1 MKKES
6 RKDNFIE
13 IPIEDDR
20 DESQLTGRK
29 AAEYNRQNVVRHR
42 KRVRTKILCAL
53 GILLALLAVLTVI
66 AVILI
71 NVWRSTG
78 RTGLRQH
85 AQGNSVDAV
94 QNMQSAAEE
103 KDAAA
108 DSDISQEAE
117 ITYELQEGQIRYN
130 GKTYQYKENLMN
142 ILCLGIDSRD
152 GIAKEKTPGK
162 AGQADCVI
170 LAVLDDEAK
179 TIQLI
184 NISRDSMVPV
194 HVYATDGSF
203 VEDRTEQLALQYA
216 YGNGRDWSCQLMEQ
230 AVSELFYGLPI
241 HGYCALSM
249 NSIADLNDAVG
260 GVTVTVPEELAVMQ
274 PKLFTAGETVTL
286 KGELA
291 YHFVHDRAYK
301 SADAA
306 SNNKRIARQ
315 KAYAVAFV
323 NQLKQGMKED
333 MTLPVKLYQT
343 AEKQMVTSISLDQ
356 AVYLC
361 TEYMNCSFDTENIY
375 TIDGEVTMGEKYAEF
390 NVDDDALYQLILDVF
405 YEEVNYGITG
415 WKQPF
420 IYRNHSI
427 LYERR

>member
-1 MKKES
+1 MKKEDHKEIS
-6 RKDNFIE
+6 RDISM
-13 IPIEDDR
+13 EDER

-29 AAEYNRQNVVRHR
+29 AAEYNRKNVVRHR

-53 GILLALLAVLTVI
+53 GILLALLAILTVI
-66 AVILI
+66 AVILV
-71 NVWRSTG
+71 NVWRATG
-78 RTGLRQH
+78 RAGLRQH
-85 AQGNSVDAV
+85 AQSSAESAPSG
-94 QNMQSAAEE
+94 MQ
-103 KDAAA
+103 AAA
-108 DSDISQEAE
+108 NEKEPDASSQEDVSN
-117 ITYELQEGQIRYN
+117 ELQEGQIRYN

-142 ILCLGIDSRD
+142 ILCLGVDSRD

-194 HVYATDGSF
+194 HVYATDGNY

-216 YGNGRDWSCQLMEQ
+216 YGNGRDWSCQLMEE
-230 AVSELFYGLPI
+230 AVSHLFYGLPI

-249 NSIADLNDAVG
+249 NSIADLNDMVG
-260 GVTVTVPEELAVMQ
+260 GVTVTVPEDLAAMQ
-274 PKLFTAGETVTL
+274 PKLFTAGEVKTL

-291 YHFVHDRAYK
+291 YHFVHDRDFQ
-301 SADAA
+301 STDVA

-315 KAYAVAFV
+315 KTYAVAFV

-333 MTLPVKLYQT
+333 MSLPVKLYQT

-390 NVDDDALYQLILDVF
+390 NVDDEALYQLILDVF
-405 YEEVNYGITG
+405 YEEVN
-415 WKQPF
+415 
-420 IYRNHSI
+420 
-427 LYERR
+427 

>member
-1 MKKES
+1 MKKEES
-6 RKDNFIE
+6 RDNLID
-13 IPIEDDR
+13 IPLEDER

-29 AAEYNRQNVVRHR
+29 AAEYNKQHVIRHR

-53 GILLALLAVLTVI
+53 GILLALIAVLAVI
-66 AVILI
+66 AVILV
-71 NVWRSTG
+71 NVWRTTG
-78 RTGLRQH
+78 RASLLQH
-85 AQGNSVDAV
+85 ARGNSADAV
-94 QNMQSAAEE
+94 QNMQSAANE
-103 KDAAA
+103 KNDNAT
-108 DSDISQEAE
+108 DSETQEAE
-117 ITYELQEGQIRYN
+117 ESYELQEGQIRYN
-130 GKTYQYKENLMN
+130 GKTYQYKDNLMN

-216 YGNGRDWSCQLMEQ
+216 YGNGRDWSCQLMEET
-230 AVSELFYGLPI
+230 VSELLYGLPI

-249 NSIADLNDAVG
+249 NSIASLNDAVG
-260 GVTVTVPEELAVMQ
+260 GVTVTVPEELAELK
-274 PKLFTAGETVTL
+274 PKLFTAGETITL
-286 KGELA
+286 KGNRANE
-291 YHFVHDRAYK
+291 FVRARAVN
-301 SADAA
+301 SPDVA

-343 AEKQMVTSISLDQ
+343 AEKQMVTSLSLDQ

-361 TEYMNCSFDTENIY
+361 TEYMNCSFDTDNIY
-375 TIDGEVTMGEKYAEF
+375 TIDGAVTMGEKYAEF

-405 YEEVNYGITG
+405 YEEVN
-415 WKQPF
+415 
-420 IYRNHSI
+420 
-427 LYERR
+427 

>member
-1 MKKES
+1 MKKEG

-53 GILLALLAVLTVI
+53 GILLALLVVLTVI

-103 KDAAA
+103 KDAAT

-117 ITYELQEGQIRYN
+117 MTYELQEGQIRYN
-130 GKTYQYKENLMN
+130 GKTYQYKENLTN

-179 TIQLI
+179 TIRLI

-260 GVTVTVPEELAVMQ
+260 GVTVTVPEELAAMQ

-405 YEEVNYGITG
+405 YEEVN
-415 WKQPF
+415 
-420 IYRNHSI
+420 
-427 LYERR
+427 

>member
-1 MKKES
+1 MKKEES
-6 RKDNFIE
+6 RDSLID
-13 IPIEDDR
+13 IPAEDDR

-29 AAEYNRQNVVRHR
+29 AAEYNRQHVIRHR
-42 KRVRTKILCAL
+42 RRVRTKILCAL
-53 GILLALLAVLTVI
+53 GILLALLAILAVI
-66 AVILI
+66 AVILV

-78 RTGLRQH
+78 RASLLQH
-85 AQGNSVDAV
+85 AQGNSTNAA
-94 QNMQSAAEE
+94 QNMQSVANE
-103 KDAAA
+103 KNSETSAT
-108 DSDISQEAE
+108 QEAE
-117 ITYELQEGQIRYN
+117 ESYELQEGQIRYD
-130 GKTYQYKENLMN
+130 GKTYQYKDNLMN

-230 AVSELFYGLPI
+230 AVSDLFYGLPI

-249 NSIADLNDAVG
+249 NSIASLNDTVG
-260 GVTVTVPEELAVMQ
+260 GVTVTVPEELAELK
-274 PKLFTAGETVTL
+274 PKLFTAGETITL
-286 KGELA
+286 KGNRANE
-291 YHFVHDRAYK
+291 FVRARAVN
-301 SADAA
+301 SPDVA

-343 AEKQMVTSISLDQ
+343 AEKQMVTSLSLDQ

-361 TEYMNCSFDTENIY
+361 TEYMNCSFDTDNIY
-375 TIDGEVTMGEKYAEF
+375 TIDGAVTMGEKYAEF

-405 YEEVNYGITG
+405 YEEVN
-415 WKQPF
+415 
-420 IYRNHSI
+420 
-427 LYERR
+427 

>member
-1 MKKES
+1 MEKEES
-6 RKDNFIE
+6 RDSLID
-13 IPIEDDR
+13 ISIEDER

-29 AAEYNRQNVVRHR
+29 AAEYNKQHVIRHR

-53 GILLALLAVLTVI
+53 GILLALLAILAVI
-66 AVILI
+66 AVILV
-71 NVWRSTG
+71 NVWRTTG
-78 RTGLRQH
+78 RASLLQH
-85 AQGNSVDAV
+85 AQGNSADAA
-94 QNMQSAAEE
+94 QNMQNAVNE
-103 KDAAA
+103 KNDNAS
-108 DSDISQEAE
+108 DSETQEAE
-117 ITYELQEGQIRYN
+117 ESYELQEGQIRYN
-130 GKTYQYKENLMN
+130 GKTYQYKDNLMN

-170 LAVLDDEAK
+170 LAVLDDDAK

-230 AVSELFYGLPI
+230 TVSELFYGLPI

-260 GVTVTVPEELAVMQ
+260 GVTVTVPEDLAVMQ
-274 PKLFTAGETVTL
+274 PKLFTAGDTVTL

-291 YHFVHDRAYK
+291 YHFVHDRDYK
-301 SADAA
+301 SADIA

-343 AEKQMVTSISLDQ
+343 AEKQMVTSIGLDQ

-361 TEYMNCSFDTENIY
+361 TEYMNSSFDTDNIY
-375 TIDGEVTMGEKYAEF
+375 TIEGEVTKGEEYAEF
-390 NVDDDALYQLILDVF
+390 NVDDEALYQLILDVF
-405 YEEVNYGITG
+405 YEEVD
-415 WKQPF
+415 
-420 IYRNHSI
+420 
-427 LYERR
+427 

>member
-1 MKKES
+1 MKKEDS
-6 RKDNFIE
+6 RDSLID
-13 IPIEDDR
+13 IPLEDDR

-29 AAEYNRQNVVRHR
+29 AAEYNRQHVIRHR
-42 KRVRTKILCAL
+42 RRVRTKILCAL
-53 GILLALLAVLTVI
+53 GILLALLAILAVI
-66 AVILI
+66 AVILV

-78 RTGLRQH
+78 RASLLQH
-85 AQGNSVDAV
+85 AQGNSTNAA
-94 QNMQSAAEE
+94 QNMQSVANE
-103 KDAAA
+103 KNSETSAT
-108 DSDISQEAE
+108 QEAE
-117 ITYELQEGQIRYN
+117 ESYELQEGQIRYN
-130 GKTYQYKENLMN
+130 GKTYQYKDNLMN

-230 AVSELFYGLPI
+230 AVSDLFYGLPI

-249 NSIADLNDAVG
+249 NSIASLNDTVG
-260 GVTVTVPEELAVMQ
+260 GVTVTVPEELAELK
-274 PKLFTAGETVTL
+274 PKLFTAGETITL
-286 KGELA
+286 KGNRANE
-291 YHFVHDRAYK
+291 FVRARAVN
-301 SADAA
+301 SPDVA

-343 AEKQMVTSISLDQ
+343 AEKQMVTSLSLDQ

-361 TEYMNCSFDTENIY
+361 TEYMNCAFDTDNIY
-375 TIDGEVTMGEKYAEF
+375 TIDGAVTMGEKYAEF
-390 NVDDDALYQLILDVF
+390 NVDDDALYQLILDMF
-405 YEEVNYGITG
+405 YEEVN
-415 WKQPF
+415 
-420 IYRNHSI
+420 
-427 LYERR
+427 

>member
-1 MKKES
+1 MKKEDRKEIS
-6 RKDNFIE
+6 RDIPVKDE
-13 IPIEDDR
+13 R

-29 AAEYNRQNVVRHR
+29 AAEYNRKNVVRHR

-53 GILLALLAVLTVI
+53 GILLALLAILAVI
-66 AVILI
+66 AVILV

-78 RTGLRQH
+78 RTSLLRH
-85 AQGNSVDAV
+85 AQESGVTAP
-94 QNMQSAAEE
+94 QGMQ
-103 KDAAA
+103 DAANEIDPNA
-108 DSDISQEAE
+108 SQEAE
-117 ITYELQEGQIRYN
+117 VSYELQEGQIRYN

-142 ILCLGIDSRD
+142 ILCLGVDSRD

-194 HVYATDGSF
+194 HVYATDGSY

-216 YGNGRDWSCQLMEQ
+216 YGNGRDWSCQLMEE
-230 AVSELFYGLPI
+230 AVSHLFYGLPI

-249 NSIADLNDAVG
+249 NSIADLNDTVG
-260 GVTVTVPEELAVMQ
+260 GVTVTVPEDLAAMQ
-274 PKLFTAGETVTL
+274 PKLFTAGEVKTL

-291 YHFVHDRAYK
+291 YHFVHDRDFQ
-301 SADAA
+301 STDVA

-315 KAYAVAFV
+315 KTYAVAFV

-333 MTLPVKLYQT
+333 MSLPVKLYQT

-390 NVDDDALYQLILDVF
+390 NVDDEALYQLILDVF
-405 YEEVNYGITG
+405 YEEVN
-415 WKQPF
+415 
-420 IYRNHSI
+420 
-427 LYERR
+427 

>member
-1 MKKES
+1 MKKEHQ
-6 RKDNFIE
+6 KDNLIE
-13 IPIEDDR
+13 IPLEDDR

-29 AAEYNRQNVVRHR
+29 AAEYNKQHVIRHR

-53 GILLALLAVLTVI
+53 GILLAVLAVL
-66 AVILI
+66 AVVTMLLV

-78 RTGLRQH
+78 RASLLHH
-85 AQGNSVDAV
+85 AQGSSADAAQAMQEAADEKNSENSGT
-94 QNMQSAAEE
+94 QGAEE
-103 KDAAA
+103 
-108 DSDISQEAE
+108 S
-117 ITYELQEGQIRYN
+117 YELQEGQIRYN

-152 GIAKEKTPGK
+152 GITKEKTPGK

-216 YGNGRDWSCQLMEQ
+216 YGNGRDWSCQLMEE
-230 AVSELFYGLPI
+230 AVSNLFYGLPI
-241 HGYCALSM
+241 NGYCALSM

-260 GVTVTVPEELAVMQ
+260 GVTVTVPEELAELK

-301 SADAA
+301 SADIA

-390 NVDDDALYQLILDVF
+390 NVNDDALYQLILDVF
-405 YEEVNYGITG
+405 YEEVN
-415 WKQPF
+415 
-420 IYRNHSI
+420 
-427 LYERR
+427 

>member
-1 MKKES
+1 MKKENH
-6 RKDNFIE
+6 KDNLIDM
-13 IPIEDDR
+13 PAEDAR

-29 AAEYNRQNVVRHR
+29 AAEYNRQHVIRHR

-53 GILLALLAVLTVI
+53 GVLLAILAVL
-66 AVILI
+66 AVIIVILV

-78 RTGLRQH
+78 RFGLLQH
-85 AQGNSVDAV
+85 AKENSADAV
-94 QNMQSAAEE
+94 QAMQ
-103 KDAAA
+103 KAA
-108 DSDISQEAE
+108 DEKKPETSDTQETE
-117 ITYELQEGQIRYN
+117 ESYELQEGQIRYN

-152 GIAKEKTPGK
+152 GIEKEKTPGT

-170 LAVLDDEAK
+170 LAVLDDDAK

-194 HVYATDGSF
+194 HVYATDGSL
-203 VEDRTEQLALQYA
+203 VEDRKEQLALQYA
-216 YGNGRDWSCQLMEQ
+216 YGNGRDWSCQLMEE

-260 GVTVTVPEELAVMQ
+260 GVTVTVPEDLAVMQ
-274 PKLFTAGETVTL
+274 PKLFTAGTTVTL
-286 KGELA
+286 KGDLA
-291 YHFVHDRAYK
+291 YHFVHDRDYM
-301 SADAA
+301 SADIA

-323 NQLKQGMKED
+323 NQFKQGMKED
-333 MTLPVKLYQT
+333 LSLPVKLYQT

-361 TEYMNCSFDTENIY
+361 TEYMNSSFDTDNIY
-375 TIDGEVTMGEKYAEF
+375 TVDGEVTMGEKYAEF
-390 NVDDDALYQLILDVF
+390 QVDDDALYQLILDVF
-405 YEEVNYGITG
+405 YEEVN
-415 WKQPF
+415 
-420 IYRNHSI
+420 
-427 LYERR
+427 

>member
-1 MKKES
+1 MKREE
-6 RKDNFIE
+6 RRDNRRDKLIDNHID
-13 IPIEDDR
+13 IPAEDDR

-29 AAEYNRQNVVRHR
+29 AAEYNRQHVVRHR
-42 KRVRTKILCAL
+42 RRVRTKILCAL
-53 GILLALLAVLTVI
+53 GILLALLAILAVI
-66 AVILI
+66 AVILV

-78 RTGLRQH
+78 RASLLQH
-85 AQGNSVDAV
+85 AQGNSTNAA
-94 QNMQSAAEE
+94 QNMQSVANE
-103 KDAAA
+103 KNDNAA
-108 DSDISQEAE
+108 DSETQEAE
-117 ITYELQEGQIRYN
+117 ESYELQEGQIRYN
-130 GKTYQYKENLMN
+130 GKTYQYKDNLMN

-194 HVYATDGSF
+194 HVYATDGRY

-216 YGNGRDWSCQLMEQ
+216 YGNGRDWSCQLMEET
-230 AVSELFYGLPI
+230 VSELLYGLPI

-260 GVTVTVPEELAVMQ
+260 GVTVTVPEDLAAMQ
-274 PKLFTAGETVTL
+274 PKLFTAGDTVTL

-291 YHFVHDRAYK
+291 YHFVHDRDYK
-301 SADAA
+301 STDIA

-315 KAYAVAFV
+315 KTYAVAFV

-343 AEKQMVTSISLDQ
+343 AEKQMVTSIGLDQ

-361 TEYMNCSFDTENIY
+361 TEYMNSSFDTDNIY
-375 TIDGEVTMGEKYAEF
+375 TVEGEVTKGEEYAEF

-405 YEEVNYGITG
+405 YEEVN
-415 WKQPF
+415 
-420 IYRNHSI
+420 
-427 LYERR
+427 

>member
-1 MKKES
+1 MKKEES
-6 RKDNFIE
+6 RDNLID
-13 IPIEDDR
+13 IPLEDER

-29 AAEYNRQNVVRHR
+29 AAEYNKQHVIRHR

-53 GILLALLAVLTVI
+53 GILLGVLAVLAVI
-66 AVILI
+66 AVILV
-71 NVWRSTG
+71 NVWRTTG
-78 RTGLRQH
+78 RASLLQH
-85 AQGNSVDAV
+85 AQGNSADAA
-94 QNMQSAAEE
+94 QNMQSAANERND
-103 KDAAA
+103 KAS
-108 DSDISQEAE
+108 DSGTQEAE
-117 ITYELQEGQIRYN
+117 ESYELQEGQIRYN
-130 GKTYQYKENLMN
+130 GKTYQYKDNLMN

-230 AVSELFYGLPI
+230 TVSELFYGLPI

-249 NSIADLNDAVG
+249 NSIASLNDTVG
-260 GVTVTVPEELAVMQ
+260 GVTVTVPEDLAVMQ
-274 PKLFTAGETVTL
+274 PKLFTAGDTVTL

-291 YHFVHDRAYK
+291 YHFVHDRDFK
-301 SADAA
+301 SADIA

-343 AEKQMVTSISLDQ
+343 AEKQMVTSIGLDQ

-361 TEYMNCSFDTENIY
+361 TEYMNSSFDTDNIY
-375 TIDGEVTMGEKYAEF
+375 TVEGEVTKGEEYAEF

-405 YEEVNYGITG
+405 YEEVD
-415 WKQPF
+415 
-420 IYRNHSI
+420 
-427 LYERR
+427 

>member
-1 MKKES
+1 MKKTNYKHN
-6 RKDNFIE
+6 RIDNQIE
-13 IPIEDDR
+13 TPAEDDR

-29 AAEYNRQNVVRHR
+29 AAEYNKQHVIRHR

-53 GILLALLAVLTVI
+53 GILMALLAIL
-66 AVILI
+66 AVIVVILV

-78 RTGLRQH
+78 RASLLHH
-85 AQGNSVDAV
+85 AQGNSAEAA
-94 QNMQSAAEE
+94 QTMQE
-103 KDAAA
+103 AA
-108 DSDISQEAE
+108 DEKNSGISGEAQETE
-117 ITYELQEGQIRYN
+117 TTEELQEGQIRYN
-130 GKTYQYKENLMN
+130 GKTYQYKDNLMN

-162 AGQADCVI
+162 AGQADCAI

-194 HVYATDGSF
+194 NVYATDGSY

-216 YGNGRDWSCQLMEQ
+216 YGDGRDWSCQLMEQ
-230 AVSELFYGLPI
+230 AVSDLFYGLPI

-260 GVTVTVPEELAVMQ
+260 GVTVTVPEDLAVMQ
-274 PKLFTAGETVTL
+274 PKLFTAGTTVTL
-286 KGELA
+286 KGDLA
-291 YHFVHDRAYK
+291 YHFVHDRDYK
-301 SADAA
+301 SADIA

-315 KAYAVAFV
+315 KTYAVAFV
-323 NQLKQGMKED
+323 NQFKQGMKED
-333 MTLPVKLYQT
+333 LSLPVKLYQT

-361 TEYMNCSFDTENIY
+361 TEYMNSSFDTDNIY
-375 TIDGEVTMGEKYAEF
+375 TIAGEVTKGEKYAEF

-405 YEEVNYGITG
+405 YEEVN
-415 WKQPF
+415 
-420 IYRNHSI
+420 
-427 LYERR
+427 

>member
-1 MKKES
+1 MKKEES
-6 RKDNFIE
+6 RDNLID
-13 IPIEDDR
+13 IPLEDER

-29 AAEYNRQNVVRHR
+29 AAEYNRQHVIRHR

-53 GILLALLAVLTVI
+53 GILLALLAILAVI
-66 AVILI
+66 AVILV
-71 NVWRSTG
+71 NVWRTTG
-78 RTGLRQH
+78 RASLLQH
-85 AQGNSVDAV
+85 AQGNSADAA
-94 QNMQSAAEE
+94 QNMQSAANE
-103 KDAAA
+103 KNENAT
-108 DSDISQEAE
+108 DSGTQEAE
-117 ITYELQEGQIRYN
+117 ESYELQEGQIRYN
-130 GKTYQYKENLMN
+130 GKTYQYKDNLMN

-170 LAVLDDEAK
+170 LAVLDDDAK

-216 YGNGRDWSCQLMEQ
+216 YGNGRDWSCQLMEE

-249 NSIADLNDAVG
+249 NSIASLNDVVG
-260 GVTVTVPEELAVMQ
+260 GVTVTVPEELAELK
-274 PKLFTAGETVTL
+274 PKLFTAGETITL
-286 KGELA
+286 KGNRANE
-291 YHFVHDRAYK
+291 FVRARAVN
-301 SADAA
+301 SPDVA

-343 AEKQMVTSISLDQ
+343 AEKQMVTSLSLDQ
-356 AVYLC
+356 VVYLC
-361 TEYMNCSFDTENIY
+361 TEYMNCSFDTDNIY
-375 TIDGEVTMGEKYAEF
+375 TIDGTVTMGEKYAEF

-405 YEEVNYGITG
+405 YEEVN
-415 WKQPF
+415 
-420 IYRNHSI
+420 
-427 LYERR
+427 

>member
-1 MKKES
+1 MKKED
-6 RKDNFIE
+6 RKDNLIDM
-13 IPIEDDR
+13 PGEDDR
-20 DESQLTGRK
+20 DESQLTGRR
-29 AAEYNRQNVVRHR
+29 AAEYNRQHVIRHR

-53 GILLALLAVLTVI
+53 GILLAILAVL
-66 AVILI
+66 AVIIVVLV

-78 RTGLRQH
+78 RSGLLQH
-85 AQGNSVDAV
+85 AQENSA
-94 QNMQSAAEE
+94 
-103 KDAAA
+103 DAARTM
-108 DSDISQEAE
+108 QEAADGNTSE
-117 ITYELQEGQIRYN
+117 TSGTQETEESYELQEGQIRYN

-152 GIAKEKTPGK
+152 GIEKEKTPGT

-170 LAVLDDEAK
+170 LAVLDDDAK

-203 VEDRTEQLALQYA
+203 VEDRKEQLALQYA
-216 YGNGRDWSCQLMEQ
+216 YGNGRDWSCQLMEE

-260 GVTVTVPEELAVMQ
+260 GVTVTVPEDLAVMQ
-274 PKLFTAGETVTL
+274 PKLFTAGTTVTL

-291 YHFVHDRAYK
+291 YHFVHDRDYK
-301 SADAA
+301 SADVA

-315 KAYAVAFV
+315 KTYAVAFV

-333 MTLPVKLYQT
+333 FSLPVKLYQT
-343 AEKQMVTSISLDQ
+343 AEKQMVTSVSLDQ

-361 TEYMNCSFDTENIY
+361 TEYMNSSFNTDNIY

-390 NVDDDALYQLILDVF
+390 RVDDEALYQLILDVF
-405 YEEVNYGITG
+405 YEEVY
-415 WKQPF
+415 
-420 IYRNHSI
+420 
-427 LYERR
+427 

>member
-1 MKKES
+1 MKKED
-6 RKDNFIE
+6 RKE
-13 IPIEDDR
+13 ISEDISIIEDER

-42 KRVRTKILCAL
+42 KRVRTKILCVL
-53 GILLALLAVLTVI
+53 GILLALLAILAVI
-66 AVILI
+66 AVVLV
-71 NVWRSTG
+71 NVWRSNG
-78 RTGLRQH
+78 RAGLRQH
-85 AQGNSVDAV
+85 AQTTAEDTPSG
-94 QNMQSAAEE
+94 MQAAAME
-103 KDAAA
+103 KDTDA
-108 DSDISQEAE
+108 SQEEAS
-117 ITYELQEGQIRYN
+117 YELQEGQIRYN

-203 VEDRTEQLALQYA
+203 VEDRREQLALQYA
-216 YGNGRDWSCQLMEQ
+216 YGNGRDWSCQLMEE
-230 AVSELFYGLPI
+230 AVSDLFYGLPI

-274 PKLFTAGETVTL
+274 PKLFTVGEIVTL
-286 KGELA
+286 RGELA

-301 SADAA
+301 SADVA

-315 KAYAVAFV
+315 KTYAVAFV

-405 YEEVNYGITG
+405 YEEVN
-415 WKQPF
+415 
-420 IYRNHSI
+420 
-427 LYERR
+427 

>member
-1 MKKES
+1 MKKEDS
-6 RKDNFIE
+6 RDSLID
-13 IPIEDDR
+13 IPLEDDR
-20 DESQLTGRK
+20 DESQLTVRK
-29 AAEYNRQNVVRHR
+29 AAEYNRQHVIRHR
-42 KRVRTKILCAL
+42 RRVRTKILCAL
-53 GILLALLAVLTVI
+53 GILLALLAILAVI
-66 AVILI
+66 AVILV

-78 RTGLRQH
+78 RASLLQH
-85 AQGNSVDAV
+85 AQGNSTNAA
-94 QNMQSAAEE
+94 QNMQSVANE
-103 KDAAA
+103 KNSETSAT
-108 DSDISQEAE
+108 QEAE
-117 ITYELQEGQIRYN
+117 ESYELQEGQIRYN
-130 GKTYQYKENLMN
+130 GKTYQYKDNLMN

-230 AVSELFYGLPI
+230 AVSDLFYGLPI

-249 NSIADLNDAVG
+249 NSIASLNDTVG
-260 GVTVTVPEELAVMQ
+260 GVTVTVPEELAELK
-274 PKLFTAGETVTL
+274 PKLFTAGETITL
-286 KGELA
+286 KGNRANE
-291 YHFVHDRAYK
+291 FVRARAVN
-301 SADAA
+301 SPDVA

-343 AEKQMVTSISLDQ
+343 AEKQMVTSLSLDQ

-361 TEYMNCSFDTENIY
+361 TEYMNCSFDTDNIY
-375 TIDGEVTMGEKYAEF
+375 TIDGAVTMGEKYAEF
-390 NVDDDALYQLILDVF
+390 NVDDDALYQLILDIF
-405 YEEVNYGITG
+405 YEEVN
-415 WKQPF
+415 
-420 IYRNHSI
+420 
-427 LYERR
+427 

>member
-1 MKKES
+1 MKKEES
-6 RKDNFIE
+6 RDNLID
-13 IPIEDDR
+13 IPLEDER

-29 AAEYNRQNVVRHR
+29 AAEYNRQHVIRHR

-53 GILLALLAVLTVI
+53 GILLALLAILAVI
-66 AVILI
+66 AVIFV
-71 NVWRSTG
+71 NVWRTTG
-78 RTGLRQH
+78 RASLLQH
-85 AQGNSVDAV
+85 AQGNSADAA
-94 QNMQSAAEE
+94 QNMQSAANGKNENAT
-103 KDAAA
+103 DPGT
-108 DSDISQEAE
+108 QEAE
-117 ITYELQEGQIRYN
+117 ESYELQEGQIRYN
-130 GKTYQYKENLMN
+130 GKIYQYKDNLMN

-216 YGNGRDWSCQLMEQ
+216 YGNGRDWSCQLMEET
-230 AVSELFYGLPI
+230 VSELFYGLPI

-249 NSIADLNDAVG
+249 NSIASLNDAVG
-260 GVTVTVPEELAVMQ
+260 GVTVTVPEELAELK

-286 KGELA
+286 KGDLA

-301 SADAA
+301 SADFA

-315 KAYAVAFV
+315 KMYAIAFV

-405 YEEVNYGITG
+405 YEEVN
-415 WKQPF
+415 
-420 IYRNHSI
+420 
-427 LYERR
+427 

>member
-1 MKKES
+1 MKKEES
-6 RKDNFIE
+6 KDSLID
-13 IPIEDDR
+13 IPLEDER

-29 AAEYNRQNVVRHR
+29 AAEYNKQHVIRHR
-42 KRVRTKILCAL
+42 RRVRTKILCAL
-53 GILLALLAVLTVI
+53 GILLALLAILAVI
-66 AVILI
+66 AVILV
-71 NVWRSTG
+71 NVWRTTG
-78 RTGLRQH
+78 RASLLQH
-85 AQGNSVDAV
+85 AQGNSADAA
-94 QNMQSAAEE
+94 QNMQSAANE
-103 KDAAA
+103 KNENAM
-108 DSDISQEAE
+108 DSGTQEAE
-117 ITYELQEGQIRYN
+117 ESYELQEGQIRYN
-130 GKTYQYKENLMN
+130 GKTYQYKDNLMN

-170 LAVLDDEAK
+170 LAVLDDDAK

-216 YGNGRDWSCQLMEQ
+216 YGNGRDWSCQLMEE

-249 NSIADLNDAVG
+249 NSIASLNDVVG
-260 GVTVTVPEELAVMQ
+260 GVTVTVPEELAELK
-274 PKLFTAGETVTL
+274 PKLFTAGETITL
-286 KGELA
+286 KGNRANE
-291 YHFVHDRAYK
+291 FVRARAVN
-301 SADAA
+301 SPDVA

-343 AEKQMVTSISLDQ
+343 AEKQMVTSLSLDQ
-356 AVYLC
+356 VVYLC
-361 TEYMNCSFDTENIY
+361 TEYMNCSFDTDNIY
-375 TIDGEVTMGEKYAEF
+375 TIDGTVTMGEKYAEF

-405 YEEVNYGITG
+405 YEEVN
-415 WKQPF
+415 
-420 IYRNHSI
+420 
-427 LYERR
+427 

>member
-1 MKKES
+1 MKKEES
-6 RKDNFIE
+6 RDNLID
-13 IPIEDDR
+13 IPLEDER

-29 AAEYNRQNVVRHR
+29 AAEYNKQHVIRHK

-53 GILLALLAVLTVI
+53 GILLALLAVLAVI
-66 AVILI
+66 AVILV
-71 NVWRSTG
+71 NVWRATG
-78 RTGLRQH
+78 RASLLQH
-85 AQGNSVDAV
+85 AQGNSADAA
-94 QNMQSAAEE
+94 QNMQSAANERN
-103 KDAAA
+103 DNAS
-108 DSDISQEAE
+108 DSGTQEAE
-117 ITYELQEGQIRYN
+117 ESYELQEGQIRYN
-130 GKTYQYKENLMN
+130 GKTYQYKDNLMN

-194 HVYATDGSF
+194 HVYATDGSY

-249 NSIADLNDAVG
+249 NSIASLNDTVG
-260 GVTVTVPEELAVMQ
+260 GVTVTVPEDLAVMQ
-274 PKLFTAGETVTL
+274 PKLFTAGDTVTL

-291 YHFVHDRAYK
+291 YHFVHDRDFK
-301 SADAA
+301 SADIA

-343 AEKQMVTSISLDQ
+343 AEKQMVTSIGLDQ

-361 TEYMNCSFDTENIY
+361 TEYMNSSFDTGNIY
-375 TIDGEVTMGEKYAEF
+375 TVEGEVTKGEEYAEF

-405 YEEVNYGITG
+405 YEEVD
-415 WKQPF
+415 
-420 IYRNHSI
+420 
-427 LYERR
+427 

>member
-1 MKKES
+1 MKKE
-6 RKDNFIE
+6 DNRDSLID
-13 IPIEDDR
+13 IPLEDER

-29 AAEYNRQNVVRHR
+29 AAEYNKQHVIRHR

-53 GILLALLAVLTVI
+53 GILLALLAVLAVI
-66 AVILI
+66 AMILV
-71 NVWRSTG
+71 NVWRTTG
-78 RTGLRQH
+78 RASLLQH
-85 AQGNSVDAV
+85 AQGNSADAA
-94 QNMQSAAEE
+94 QNMQSAANE
-103 KDAAA
+103 KNDNTS
-108 DSDISQEAE
+108 DSGTQEAE
-117 ITYELQEGQIRYN
+117 ESYELQEGQIRYN
-130 GKTYQYKENLMN
+130 GKTYQYKENLTN

-170 LAVLDDEAK
+170 LAVLDDDAK

-194 HVYATDGSF
+194 HVYATDGSY

-216 YGNGRDWSCQLMEQ
+216 YGNGRDWSCQLMEE
-230 AVSELFYGLPI
+230 AVSNLFYGLPI

-249 NSIADLNDAVG
+249 NSIADLNDMVG
-260 GVTVTVPEELAVMQ
+260 GVTVTVPEDLAAMQ
-274 PKLFTAGETVTL
+274 PKLFTAGEVLTL

-291 YHFVHDRAYK
+291 YHFVHDRDFQ
-301 SADAA
+301 STDVA

-315 KAYAVAFV
+315 KTYAVAFV
-323 NQLKQGMKED
+323 NQFKQGMKED

-361 TEYMNCSFDTENIY
+361 TEYMNCSFDMDNIY

-390 NVDDDALYQLILDVF
+390 NVDDEALYQLILDVF
-405 YEEVNYGITG
+405 YEEVN
-415 WKQPF
+415 
-420 IYRNHSI
+420 
-427 LYERR
+427 

>member
-1 MKKES
+1 MKKEES
-6 RKDNFIE
+6 KDSLID
-13 IPIEDDR
+13 IPLEDER

-29 AAEYNRQNVVRHR
+29 AAEYNRQHVIRHR

-53 GILLALLAVLTVI
+53 GILLALFAILAVI
-66 AVILI
+66 AVILV
-71 NVWRSTG
+71 NVWRTTG
-78 RTGLRQH
+78 RASLLQH
-85 AQGNSVDAV
+85 AQGNSADAA
-94 QNMQSAAEE
+94 QNMQSAANE
-103 KDAAA
+103 KNENAS
-108 DSDISQEAE
+108 DSGTQEAE
-117 ITYELQEGQIRYN
+117 ESYELQEGQIRYN
-130 GKTYQYKENLMN
+130 GKTYQYKDNLMN

-216 YGNGRDWSCQLMEQ
+216 YGNGRDWSCQLMEE

-249 NSIADLNDAVG
+249 NSIADLNDVVG
-260 GVTVTVPEELAVMQ
+260 GVTVTVPEELAELK
-274 PKLFTAGETVTL
+274 PKLFTAGETITL
-286 KGELA
+286 KGNRANE
-291 YHFVHDRAYK
+291 FVRARAVN
-301 SADAA
+301 SPDVA

-343 AEKQMVTSISLDQ
+343 AEKQMVTSLSLDQ
-356 AVYLC
+356 VVYLC
-361 TEYMNCSFDTENIY
+361 TEYMNCSFDTDNIY
-375 TIDGEVTMGEKYAEF
+375 TIDGTVTMGEKYAEF

-405 YEEVNYGITG
+405 YEEVN
-415 WKQPF
+415 
-420 IYRNHSI
+420 
-427 LYERR
+427 

>member
-1 MKKES
+1 MKKEN
-6 RKDNFIE
+6 RKDNLIDM
-13 IPIEDDR
+13 PGEDDR

-29 AAEYNRQNVVRHR
+29 AAEYNRQHVIRHR

-53 GILLALLAVLTVI
+53 GILLAILAVL
-66 AVILI
+66 AVIIVVLV

-78 RTGLRQH
+78 RSGLLQH
-85 AQGNSVDAV
+85 AQENSA
-94 QNMQSAAEE
+94 
-103 KDAAA
+103 DAARAMQEAA
-108 DSDISQEAE
+108 DGNTSETSGTQEAE
-117 ITYELQEGQIRYN
+117 ESYELQEGQIRYN

-152 GIAKEKTPGK
+152 GIEKEKTPGT

-170 LAVLDDEAK
+170 LAVLDDDAK

-203 VEDRTEQLALQYA
+203 VEDRKEQLALQYA
-216 YGNGRDWSCQLMEQ
+216 YGNGRDWSCQLMEE

-260 GVTVTVPEELAVMQ
+260 GVTVTVPEDLAVMQ
-274 PKLFTAGETVTL
+274 PELFTAGTTVTL

-291 YHFVHDRAYK
+291 YHFVHDRDYK
-301 SADAA
+301 SADVA

-315 KAYAVAFV
+315 KTYAVAFV

-333 MTLPVKLYQT
+333 FSLPVKLYQT

-361 TEYMNCSFDTENIY
+361 TEYMNSSFNTDNIY

-390 NVDDDALYQLILDVF
+390 RVDDEALYQLILDVF
-405 YEEVNYGITG
+405 YEEVY
-415 WKQPF
+415 
-420 IYRNHSI
+420 
-427 LYERR
+427 

>member
-1 MKKES
+1 MKKGQQ
-6 RKDNFIE
+6 KDNFIE
-13 IPIEDDR
+13 IPPEDER

-29 AAEYNRQNVVRHR
+29 AAEYNKQHVIRHR
-42 KRVRTKILCAL
+42 KRVRTKLLCAL
-53 GILLALLAVLTVI
+53 GILLALLVI
-66 AVILI
+66 LAVITGILV

-78 RTGLRQH
+78 RAGLRQH
-85 AQGNSVDAV
+85 AQGSGVDAA
-94 QNMQSAAEE
+94 QNMQN
-103 KDAAA
+103 AA
-108 DSDISQEAE
+108 DEKGAEDSQEAE
-117 ITYELQEGQIRYN
+117 ESYELQEGQIRYN
-130 GKTYQYKENLMN
+130 GKTYQYRENLTN

-179 TIQLI
+179 TIRLI

-194 HVYATDGSF
+194 HVYATDGSY
-203 VEDRTEQLALQYA
+203 VEDRREQLALQYA
-216 YGNGRDWSCQLMEQ
+216 YGDGRDWSCQLMEQ
-230 AVSELFYGLPI
+230 AVSDLFYGLPI

-260 GVTVTVPEELAVMQ
+260 GVTVTVPEDLAKMQ
-274 PKLFTAGETVTL
+274 PKLFTAGSTVTL
-286 KGELA
+286 QGELA
-291 YHFVHDRAYK
+291 YHFVHDRDFK
-301 SADAA
+301 SADIA

-315 KAYAVAFV
+315 KTYAVAFV
-323 NQLKQGMKED
+323 NRLKQGMKED

-361 TEYMNCSFDTENIY
+361 TEYMNCSFDTDNIY
-375 TIDGEVTMGEKYAEF
+375 TIDGEVTMGEQYAEF

-405 YEEVNYGITG
+405 YEEA
-415 WKQPF
+415 
-420 IYRNHSI
+420 
-427 LYERR
+427 E

>member
-1 MKKES
+1 MKKEES
-6 RKDNFIE
+6 RDSLID
-13 IPIEDDR
+13 IPAEDDR

-29 AAEYNRQNVVRHR
+29 AAEYNRQHVIRHR

-53 GILLALLAVLTVI
+53 GILLALLAILAVI
-66 AVILI
+66 AVILV

-78 RTGLRQH
+78 RASLLQH
-85 AQGNSVDAV
+85 AQGNSTNAA
-94 QNMQSAAEE
+94 QNMQSVANE
-103 KDAAA
+103 KNSETSAT
-108 DSDISQEAE
+108 QEAE
-117 ITYELQEGQIRYN
+117 ESYELQEGQIRYD
-130 GKTYQYKENLMN
+130 GKTYQYKDNLMN

-216 YGNGRDWSCQLMEQ
+216 YGNGRDWSCQLMEET
-230 AVSELFYGLPI
+230 VSELLYGLPI

-249 NSIADLNDAVG
+249 NSIASLNDAVG
-260 GVTVTVPEELAVMQ
+260 GVTVTVPEELAELK
-274 PKLFTAGETVTL
+274 PKLFTAGETITL
-286 KGELA
+286 KGNRANE
-291 YHFVHDRAYK
+291 FVRARAVN
-301 SADAA
+301 SPDVA

-343 AEKQMVTSISLDQ
+343 AEKQMVTSLSLDQ

-361 TEYMNCSFDTENIY
+361 TEYMNCSFDTDNIY
-375 TIDGEVTMGEKYAEF
+375 TIDGAVTMGEKYAEF

-405 YEEVNYGITG
+405 YEEVN
-415 WKQPF
+415 
-420 IYRNHSI
+420 
-427 LYERR
+427 

>member
-1 MKKES
+1 MKKEDRKEIS
-6 RKDNFIE
+6 RDIPVKDE
-13 IPIEDDR
+13 R
-20 DESQLTGRK
+20 DETQLTGRK
-29 AAEYNRQNVVRHR
+29 AAEYNRKNVVRHR

-53 GILLALLAVLTVI
+53 GILLALLAILAVI
-66 AVILI
+66 AVILV

-78 RTGLRQH
+78 RASLLRH
-85 AQGNSVDAV
+85 AQESEVTTPQG
-94 QNMQSAAEE
+94 MQ
-103 KDAAA
+103 DAANEIDPNA
-108 DSDISQEAE
+108 SQEAE
-117 ITYELQEGQIRYN
+117 VSYELQEGQIRYN
-130 GKTYQYKENLMN
+130 GKTYQYKENLTN

-170 LAVLDDEAK
+170 LAVLDDDAK

-194 HVYATDGSF
+194 HVYATDGSY

-216 YGNGRDWSCQLMEQ
+216 YGNGRDWSCQLMEE
-230 AVSELFYGLPI
+230 AVSNLFYGLPI

-249 NSIADLNDAVG
+249 NSIADLNDMVG
-260 GVTVTVPEELAVMQ
+260 GVTVTVPEDLAAMQ
-274 PKLFTAGETVTL
+274 PKLFTAGEVQTL
-286 KGELA
+286 KGDLA
-291 YHFVHDRAYK
+291 YHFVHDRDFQ
-301 SADAA
+301 STDVA

-315 KAYAVAFV
+315 KTYAVAFV
-323 NQLKQGMKED
+323 NQFKQGMKED

-361 TEYMNCSFDTENIY
+361 TEYMNCSFDMDNIY

-390 NVDDDALYQLILDVF
+390 NVDDEALYQLILDVF
-405 YEEVNYGITG
+405 YEEVN
-415 WKQPF
+415 
-420 IYRNHSI
+420 
-427 LYERR
+427 

>member
-1 MKKES
+1 MKKEN
-6 RKDNFIE
+6 RKE
-13 IPIEDDR
+13 ISEDISIIEDDR
-20 DESQLTGRK
+20 DESQLIGRK
-29 AAEYNRQNVVRHR
+29 AAEYNRKNVVRHR

-53 GILLALLAVLTVI
+53 GILLALLAILAVITVI
-66 AVILI
+66 LV

-78 RTGLRQH
+78 RAGLRQH
-85 AQGNSVDAV
+85 AQTTAEDAPSG
-94 QNMQSAAEE
+94 MQAAAME
-103 KDAAA
+103 KDTDA
-108 DSDISQEAE
+108 SQEEAS
-117 ITYELQEGQIRYN
+117 YELQEGQIRYN

-170 LAVLDDEAK
+170 LAVLDDDAK

-216 YGNGRDWSCQLMEQ
+216 YGNGRDWSCQLMEE
-230 AVSELFYGLPI
+230 AVSDLFYGLPI

-260 GVTVTVPEELAVMQ
+260 GVTVTVPEELSELK
-274 PKLFTAGETVTL
+274 PNLFTAGETVTL
-286 KGELA
+286 KGDLA

-301 SADAA
+301 SADFA

-315 KAYAVAFV
+315 KRYAIAFV

-375 TIDGEVTMGEKYAEF
+375 TIDGTVTMGEKYAEF

-405 YEEVNYGITG
+405 YEEVN
-415 WKQPF
+415 
-420 IYRNHSI
+420 
-427 LYERR
+427 

>member
-1 MKKES
+1 MKKEDS
-6 RKDNFIE
+6 RDSLID
-13 IPIEDDR
+13 IPLEDDR

-29 AAEYNRQNVVRHR
+29 AAEYNRQHVIRHR
-42 KRVRTKILCAL
+42 RRVRTKILCAL
-53 GILLALLAVLTVI
+53 GILLALLAILAVI
-66 AVILI
+66 AVILV

-78 RTGLRQH
+78 RASLLQH
-85 AQGNSVDAV
+85 AQGNSTNAA
-94 QNMQSAAEE
+94 QNMQSVANE
-103 KDAAA
+103 KNSETSAT
-108 DSDISQEAE
+108 QEAE
-117 ITYELQEGQIRYN
+117 ESYELQEGQIRYD
-130 GKTYQYKENLMN
+130 GKTYQYKDNLMN

-230 AVSELFYGLPI
+230 AVSDLFYGLPI

-249 NSIADLNDAVG
+249 NSIASLNDTVG
-260 GVTVTVPEELAVMQ
+260 GVTVTVPEELAELK
-274 PKLFTAGETVTL
+274 PKLFTAGETITL
-286 KGELA
+286 KGNRANE
-291 YHFVHDRAYK
+291 FVRARAVN
-301 SADAA
+301 SPDVA

-343 AEKQMVTSISLDQ
+343 AEKQMVTSLSLDQ

-361 TEYMNCSFDTENIY
+361 TEYMNCSFDTDNIY
-375 TIDGEVTMGEKYAEF
+375 TIDGAVTMGEKYAEF

-405 YEEVNYGITG
+405 YEEVN
-415 WKQPF
+415 
-420 IYRNHSI
+420 
-427 LYERR
+427 

>member
-1 MKKES
+1 MKKEES
-6 RKDNFIE
+6 RDSLID
-13 IPIEDDR
+13 IPAEDDR

-29 AAEYNRQNVVRHR
+29 AAEYNRQHVIRHR

-53 GILLALLAVLTVI
+53 GILLALLAILAVI
-66 AVILI
+66 AVILV
-71 NVWRSTG
+71 NVWRTTG
-78 RTGLRQH
+78 RASLLQH
-85 AQGNSVDAV
+85 AQGNSADAA
-94 QNMQSAAEE
+94 QNMQIAANE
-103 KDAAA
+103 KNENATDPGT
-108 DSDISQEAE
+108 QEAE
-117 ITYELQEGQIRYN
+117 ESYELQEGQIRYN
-130 GKTYQYKENLMN
+130 GKTYQYKDNLMN

-170 LAVLDDEAK
+170 LAVLDDDAK

-194 HVYATDGSF
+194 HVYATDGSY

-230 AVSELFYGLPI
+230 TVSELFYGVPI

-249 NSIADLNDAVG
+249 NSIASLNDAVG
-260 GVTVTVPEELAVMQ
+260 GVTVTVPEELAELK
-274 PKLFTAGETVTL
+274 PKLFTAGETITL
-286 KGELA
+286 KGNRANE
-291 YHFVHDRAYK
+291 FVRARAVN
-301 SADAA
+301 SPDVA

-343 AEKQMVTSISLDQ
+343 AEKQMVTSLSLDQ

-361 TEYMNCSFDTENIY
+361 TEYMNCSFDTDNIY
-375 TIDGEVTMGEKYAEF
+375 TIDGAVTMGEKYAEF

-405 YEEVNYGITG
+405 YEEVN
-415 WKQPF
+415 
-420 IYRNHSI
+420 
-427 LYERR
+427 

>member
-1 MKKES
+1 MKKEES
-6 RKDNFIE
+6 RDSLID
-13 IPIEDDR
+13 IPAEDDR

-29 AAEYNRQNVVRHR
+29 AAEYNRQHVIRHR

-53 GILLALLAVLTVI
+53 GILLALLAILAVI
-66 AVILI
+66 AVILV

-78 RTGLRQH
+78 RASLLQH
-85 AQGNSVDAV
+85 AQGNSTNAA
-94 QNMQSAAEE
+94 QNMQSVANE
-103 KDAAA
+103 KNSETSAT
-108 DSDISQEAE
+108 QEAE
-117 ITYELQEGQIRYN
+117 ESYELQEGQIRYD
-130 GKTYQYKENLMN
+130 GKTYQYKDNLMN

-230 AVSELFYGLPI
+230 AVSDLFYGLPI

-249 NSIADLNDAVG
+249 NSIASLNDTVG
-260 GVTVTVPEELAVMQ
+260 GVTVTVPEELAELKT
-274 PKLFTAGETVTL
+274 KLFTAGETITL
-286 KGELA
+286 KGNRANE
-291 YHFVHDRAYK
+291 FVRARAVN
-301 SADAA
+301 SPDVA

-343 AEKQMVTSISLDQ
+343 AEKQMVTSLSLDQ

-361 TEYMNCSFDTENIY
+361 TEYMNCSFDTDNIY
-375 TIDGEVTMGEKYAEF
+375 TIDGAVTMGEKYAEF

-405 YEEVNYGITG
+405 YEEVN
-415 WKQPF
+415 
-420 IYRNHSI
+420 
-427 LYERR
+427 

>member
-1 MKKES
+1 MKKEEG
-6 RKDNFIE
+6 RDNLID
-13 IPIEDDR
+13 IPLEDER

-29 AAEYNRQNVVRHR
+29 AAEYNKQHVIRHR
-42 KRVRTKILCAL
+42 RRVRTKILCAL
-53 GILLALLAVLTVI
+53 GILLALLAILAVI
-66 AVILI
+66 AVILV
-71 NVWRSTG
+71 NVWRTTG
-78 RTGLRQH
+78 RASLLQH
-85 AQGNSVDAV
+85 AQGNSADAA
-94 QNMQSAAEE
+94 QNMQNAVNE
-103 KDAAA
+103 KNDNAS
-108 DSDISQEAE
+108 DSETQEAE
-117 ITYELQEGQIRYN
+117 ESYELQEGQIRYN
-130 GKTYQYKENLMN
+130 GKTYQYKDNLMN

-170 LAVLDDEAK
+170 LAVLDDETK

-230 AVSELFYGLPI
+230 TVSELFYGLPI

-249 NSIADLNDAVG
+249 NSIANLNDAVG
-260 GVTVTVPEELAVMQ
+260 GVTVTVPEDLAVMQ
-274 PKLFTAGETVTL
+274 PKLFTAGTTVTL
-286 KGELA
+286 KGDLA
-291 YHFVHDRAYK
+291 YHFVHDRDYK
-301 SADAA
+301 SADIA

-315 KAYAVAFV
+315 KAYAIAFV

-333 MTLPVKLYQT
+333 MTLPVKLYQN
-343 AEKQMVTSISLDQ
+343 AEKQMVTSIGLDQ

-361 TEYMNCSFDTENIY
+361 TEYMNSSFDTDNIY
-375 TIDGEVTMGEKYAEF
+375 TIEGEVTKGEEYAEF

-405 YEEVNYGITG
+405 YEEVN
-415 WKQPF
+415 
-420 IYRNHSI
+420 
-427 LYERR
+427 

>member
-1 MKKES
+1 MKKEES
-6 RKDNFIE
+6 RDSLID
-13 IPIEDDR
+13 IPAEDDR

-29 AAEYNRQNVVRHR
+29 AAEYNRQHVIRHR

-53 GILLALLAVLTVI
+53 GILLALLAILAVI
-66 AVILI
+66 AVILV

-78 RTGLRQH
+78 RASLLQH
-85 AQGNSVDAV
+85 AQGNSTNAV
-94 QNMQSAAEE
+94 QNMQSVANE
-103 KDAAA
+103 KNSETSAT
-108 DSDISQEAE
+108 QEAE
-117 ITYELQEGQIRYN
+117 ESYELQEGQIRYD
-130 GKTYQYKENLMN
+130 GKTYQYKDNLMN

-230 AVSELFYGLPI
+230 AVSDLFYGLPI

-249 NSIADLNDAVG
+249 NSIASLNDTVG
-260 GVTVTVPEELAVMQ
+260 GVTVTVPEELAELK
-274 PKLFTAGETVTL
+274 PKLFTAGETITL
-286 KGELA
+286 KGNRANE
-291 YHFVHDRAYK
+291 FVRARAVN
-301 SADAA
+301 SPDVA

-343 AEKQMVTSISLDQ
+343 AEKQMVTSLSLDQ

-361 TEYMNCSFDTENIY
+361 TEYMNCSFDTDNIY
-375 TIDGEVTMGEKYAEF
+375 TIDGAVTMGEKYAEF

-405 YEEVNYGITG
+405 YEEVN
-415 WKQPF
+415 
-420 IYRNHSI
+420 
-427 LYERR
+427 

>member
-1 MKKES
+1 MKKEES
-6 RKDNFIE
+6 RDSLID
-13 IPIEDDR
+13 IPAEDDR

-29 AAEYNRQNVVRHR
+29 AAEYNRQHVIRHR

-53 GILLALLAVLTVI
+53 GILLALLAIL
-66 AVILI
+66 AVIEVILV

-78 RTGLRQH
+78 RASLLQH
-85 AQGNSVDAV
+85 AQGNSTNAA
-94 QNMQSAAEE
+94 QNMQSVANE
-103 KDAAA
+103 KNSETSAT
-108 DSDISQEAE
+108 QEAE
-117 ITYELQEGQIRYN
+117 ESYELQEGQIRYD
-130 GKTYQYKENLMN
+130 GKTYQYKDNLMN

-230 AVSELFYGLPI
+230 AVSDLFYGLPI

-249 NSIADLNDAVG
+249 NSIASLNDTVG
-260 GVTVTVPEELAVMQ
+260 GVTVTVPEELAELK
-274 PKLFTAGETVTL
+274 PKLFTAGETITL
-286 KGELA
+286 KGNRANE
-291 YHFVHDRAYK
+291 FVRARAVN
-301 SADAA
+301 SPDVA

-343 AEKQMVTSISLDQ
+343 AEKQMVTSLSLDQ

-361 TEYMNCSFDTENIY
+361 TEYMNCSFDTDNIY
-375 TIDGEVTMGEKYAEF
+375 TIDGAVTMGEKYAEF

-405 YEEVNYGITG
+405 YEEVN
-415 WKQPF
+415 
-420 IYRNHSI
+420 
-427 LYERR
+427 

>member
-1 MKKES
+1 MKKEES
-6 RKDNFIE
+6 RDSLID
-13 IPIEDDR
+13 IPAEDDR

-29 AAEYNRQNVVRHR
+29 AAEYNKQHVIRHR

-53 GILLALLAVLTVI
+53 GILLALLAILAVI
-66 AVILI
+66 AVILV

-78 RTGLRQH
+78 RASLLHH
-85 AQGNSVDAV
+85 AQGNSTNAA
-94 QNMQSAAEE
+94 QNMQSVANE
-103 KDAAA
+103 KNDNAT
-108 DSDISQEAE
+108 DSETQEAE
-117 ITYELQEGQIRYN
+117 ESYGLQEGQIRYN
-130 GKTYQYKENLMN
+130 GKTYQYKDNLMN

-216 YGNGRDWSCQLMEQ
+216 YGNGRDWSCQLMEET
-230 AVSELFYGLPI
+230 VSELLYGLPI

-249 NSIADLNDAVG
+249 NSIANLNDAVG
-260 GVTVTVPEELAVMQ
+260 GVTVTVPEELAELK
-274 PKLFTAGETVTL
+274 PKLFTAGETITL
-286 KGELA
+286 KGNRANE
-291 YHFVHDRAYK
+291 FVRARAVN
-301 SADAA
+301 SPDVA

-343 AEKQMVTSISLDQ
+343 AEKQMVTSLSLDQ

-361 TEYMNCSFDTENIY
+361 TEYMNCSFDTDNIY
-375 TIDGEVTMGEKYAEF
+375 TIDGAVTMGEKYAEF

-405 YEEVNYGITG
+405 YEEVN
-415 WKQPF
+415 
-420 IYRNHSI
+420 
-427 LYERR
+427 

>member
-1 MKKES
+1 MKKEDS
-6 RKDNFIE
+6 RDSLID
-13 IPIEDDR
+13 IPLEDDR

-29 AAEYNRQNVVRHR
+29 AAEYNRQHVVRHR

-53 GILLALLAVLTVI
+53 GILLALLAILAVI
-66 AVILI
+66 AVILV

-78 RTGLRQH
+78 RASLLQH
-85 AQGNSVDAV
+85 AQGNSANAA
-94 QNMQSAAEE
+94 QAMQEAANEKNSEASAT
-103 KDAAA
+103 
-108 DSDISQEAE
+108 QEAE
-117 ITYELQEGQIRYN
+117 ESYELQEGQIRYN
-130 GKTYQYKENLMN
+130 GKTYQYKDNLMN

-230 AVSELFYGLPI
+230 AVSDLFYGLPI

-249 NSIADLNDAVG
+249 NSIASLNDTVG
-260 GVTVTVPEELAVMQ
+260 GVTVTVPEELAELK
-274 PKLFTAGETVTL
+274 PKLFTAGETITL
-286 KGELA
+286 KGNRANE
-291 YHFVHDRAYK
+291 FVRARAVN
-301 SADAA
+301 SPDVA

-343 AEKQMVTSISLDQ
+343 AEKQMVTSLSLDQ

-361 TEYMNCSFDTENIY
+361 TEYMNCSFDTDNIY
-375 TIDGEVTMGEKYAEF
+375 TIDGAVTMGEKYAEF
-390 NVDDDALYQLILDVF
+390 NVDDDALYQMILDIF
-405 YEEVNYGITG
+405 YEEVN
-415 WKQPF
+415 
-420 IYRNHSI
+420 
-427 LYERR
+427 

>member
-1 MKKES
+1 MKKEN
-6 RKDNFIE
+6 RKDNLIDMSGE
-13 IPIEDDR
+13 NER

-29 AAEYNRQNVVRHR
+29 AAEYNRQHVIRHR

-53 GILLALLAVLTVI
+53 GILLAILAVLTVI
-66 AVILI
+66 IVILV

-78 RTGLRQH
+78 RSSLLQH
-85 AQGNSVDAV
+85 AQENSADAV
-94 QNMQSAAEE
+94 RTMQE
-103 KDAAA
+103 AA
-108 DSDISQEAE
+108 DRNTSETSGTQEAE
-117 ITYELQEGQIRYN
+117 ESYELQEGQIRYN

-152 GIAKEKTPGK
+152 GIEKEKTPGT

-170 LAVLDDEAK
+170 LAVLDDDAK

-203 VEDRTEQLALQYA
+203 VEDRKEQLALQYA
-216 YGNGRDWSCQLMEQ
+216 YGNGRDWSCQLMEE

-260 GVTVTVPEELAVMQ
+260 GVTVTVPEDLAVMQ
-274 PKLFTAGETVTL
+274 PKLFTAGTTVTL

-291 YHFVHDRAYK
+291 YHFVHDRDYK
-301 SADAA
+301 SADVA

-315 KAYAVAFV
+315 KTYAVAFV

-333 MTLPVKLYQT
+333 FSLPVKLYQT
-343 AEKQMVTSISLDQ
+343 AEKQMVTSVSLDQ

-361 TEYMNCSFDTENIY
+361 TEYMNSSFNTDNIY

-390 NVDDDALYQLILDVF
+390 LVDDEALYQLILNVF
-405 YEEVNYGITG
+405 YEEVN
-415 WKQPF
+415 
-420 IYRNHSI
+420 
-427 LYERR
+427 